1 MKNSLAKI
9 VVPTLAICL
18 GAALVGSISGTVAW
32 YQYSTRASTAYLGTS
47 AGTSGNLKLRIKGSN
62 TWLNSLTH
70 EDIKSYLEDESL
82 GQNIIPITA
91 GNINEDAALNKIG
104 SNGAD
109 KDLPKFYKNPVRSFS
124 ENVPY
129 TSESWLKADQSMYV
143 SIPLEL
149 CFIEFDGVKTN
160 DEDKAYLE
168 KDVYISDL
176 LIQEDWQNTKD
187 TNDYKDLSSA
197 VRVHI
202 SSYRDDDDSEG
213 HADSA
218 FNRLISKDGGSILTR
233 GHLDLDGDNIDDAI
247 TAGADAGAAYGFGN
261 NNQSKK
267 VVYGEGVQTAYKAAT
282 VGGASSYKELDGS
295 DVDETIYPA
304 VVKSV
309 GSSIVLDEGDFEFT
323 KDGAAEATKKSI
335 GHTIAYE
342 KGDAGFETQYLNVVL
357 TIWLE
362 GWQTLPAPTQADPD
376 AVSAIWN
383 AADYIG
389 SMFDVGI
396 TFAVQA
402 E

>member
-104 SNGAD
+104 GNGAD

-389 SMFDVGI
+389 SMFDVGM